1 MSTSNPNEGGSL
13 KDDINRILDKHIK
26 QRLTA
31 DDGDDFTCR
40 GYIMP
45 DGDMLIRAVAT
56 PEQWE
61 QAKQVLIETTLEE
74 ALQLFEAMVAFGL
87 SRAFYQRKNQPRKA
101 VRLELVTA
109 ENKDESPQLS

>member
-40 GYIMP
+40 GYIML

-61 QAKQVLIETTLEE
+61 QAKQVLIETTIEE
-74 ALQLFEAMVAFGL
+74 ALQLLETMVAFGVN
-87 SRAFYQRKNQPRKA
+87 RAFYQRKNQPRKP
-101 VRLELVTA
+101 VHLRLVTA

>member
-1 MSTSNPNEGGSL
+1 MSTSSPNEGGSL

-61 QAKQVLIETTLEE
+61 QAEEVLIGTTLDE
-74 ALQLFEAMVAFGL
+74 ALQLLETMVAFGVN
-87 SRAFYQRKNQPRKA
+87 RAFYQRKNQPRKA
-101 VRLELVTA
+101 VHLELVTTGGHGP
-109 ENKDESPQLS
+109 DR